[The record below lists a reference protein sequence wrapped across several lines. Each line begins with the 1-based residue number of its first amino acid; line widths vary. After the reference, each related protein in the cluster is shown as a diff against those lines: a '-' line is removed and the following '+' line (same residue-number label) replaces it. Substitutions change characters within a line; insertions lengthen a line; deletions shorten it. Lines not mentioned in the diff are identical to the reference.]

1 MSTCFQIPNVTWADV
16 GGLGRVKGEIMDTIQ
31 LPLEHPELFAAGMRR
46 SGLLF
51 YGPPGTG
58 KTLLA
63 KAVATECS
71 LNFLRYASF
80 RHRML
85 PQLSVCF
92 IRFRHQRMDQILVLS
107 RKNSKMAVDMEYFW
121 LIQSPTYI
129 PLSMMCPSDILLLA

>member
-1 MSTCFQIPNVTWADV
+1 MNIYFQIPNVTWADV
-16 GGLGRVKGEIMDTIQ
+16 GGLGRVKGEILDTIQ

-71 LNFLRYASF
+71 LNFLRFASF
-80 RHRML
+80 VSDIGERTIFEFL
-85 PQLSVCF
+85 A
-92 IRFRHQRMDQILVLS
+92 
-107 RKNSKMAVDMEYFW
+107 RKNSNG
-121 LIQSPTYI
+121 SGH
-129 PLSMMCPSDILLLA
+129 

>member
-1 MSTCFQIPNVTWADV
+1 MLKNLKKTKMNIYFQIPNVTWADV
-16 GGLGRVKGEIMDTIQ
+16 GGLGRVKGEILDTIQ

-71 LNFLRYASF
+71 LNFLRFASF
-80 RHRML
+80 CHGML
-85 PQLSVCF
+85 PQLSMVHF
-92 IRFRHQRMDQILVLS
+92 VRFRHQRLNKILVLAGM
-107 RKNSKMAVDMEYFW
+107 NSKMAVDTEAFGMSGVNVY
-121 LIQSPTYI
+121 
-129 PLSMMCPSDILLLA
+129 CP